1 MFPSLRQIERGLD
14 GAPQPLTA
22 DADAAVM
29 VCLRED
35 DGEVQ
40 VLLVRRAVRDG
51 DPWSGHVGLPGGRP
65 SPVDRD
71 PLDTARRE
79 TIEEV
84 GFDPLVAG
92 RLLGALPILNTRML
106 RIRVAAYV
114 AHVPEAVETLL
125 SDELTAAWWTSL
137 QRLRPDTVL
146 VPELPDPV
154 EALLDDAGVPEPHVV
169 WGITYRLL
177 GLLRD
182 AGGPPAPTVQ
192 TPEP

>member
-1 MFPSLRQIERGLD
+1 MFPTLRQIERGLD
-14 GAPQPLTA
+14 GAAWPVTA

-29 VCLRED
+29 VCLREE

-40 VLLVRRAVRDG
+40 VLLVRRAVRAG

-65 SPVDRD
+65 SPADAD

-84 GFDPLVAG
+84 GFDPLTAG
-92 RLLGALPILNTRML
+92 RLLGALPVLHTRTL

-114 AHVPEAVETLL
+114 AHVPEAVEPVL
-125 SDELTAAWWTSL
+125 SDELAAAWWTSL
-137 QRLRPDTVL
+137 QRLRPDMVR

-154 EALLDDAGVPEPHVV
+154 EALLDDGGVPEPHVV
-169 WGITYRLL
+169 WGITFRLL

-182 AGGPPAPTVQ
+182 TGGPAGVVE

>member
-1 MFPSLRQIERGLD
+1 MFPSLAQIERGLD

-29 VCLRED
+29 VCLREE

-40 VLLVRRAVRDG
+40 VLLARRAVREG

-92 RLLGALPILNTRML
+92 RLLGALPILHTRML

-114 AHVPEAVETLL
+114 AHVPEAVETVL
-125 SDELTAAWWTSL
+125 SDELASAWWTSL
-137 QRLRPDTVL
+137 QRLRPDRAR

-154 EALLDDAGVPEPHVV
+154 DALLDDAGVPEPHVV

-182 AGGPPAPTVQ
+182 AGGPPAPTVE